1 MKLSYQGLPL
11 DYCSKS
17 NDHTVDYSD
26 EVNHKDENDIDLHK
40 DEMKQ
45 ETYNDL
51 NYNDGEIKVT
61 R

>member
-1 MKLSYQGLPL
+1 MDGRTLSMRLQ
-11 DYCSKS
+11 S
-17 NDHTVDYSD
+17 NDHTVDCSD
-26 EVNHKDENDIDLHK
+26 EVNCKDENDIDLHK